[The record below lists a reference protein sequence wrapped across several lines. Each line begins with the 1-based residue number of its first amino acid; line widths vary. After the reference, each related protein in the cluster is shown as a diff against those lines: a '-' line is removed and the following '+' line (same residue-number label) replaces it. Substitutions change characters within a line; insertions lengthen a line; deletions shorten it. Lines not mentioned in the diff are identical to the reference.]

1 MDITGDDVAAV
12 AVETDRERR
21 YWYQTKTFR
30 RFRRNPLA
38 ITGVVLLVFYTLI
51 AIAAPVLTASQ
62 IADRARGHTCARDL
76 GLPRG
81 EVGAAALRNP
91 TTAQFWRAIMIPPGS
106 CLRVPRV
113 SFSPIPVP
121 PSQGHIM
128 GIASGGYDIYY
139 GVVWGARTAFYIG
152 LYVIAISLTLGILIG
167 GLAGFLGGWVDTV
180 LMRITDTVF
189 AFPNLVLAVVFVT
202 IFGPSLFNSLF
213 ALAVVGWTTYA
224 RLFRGDILRV
234 KNLEFVDGARALG
247 ATQGRVFLRH
257 VLPNSIGSLV
267 IVASL
272 DIGTVVLT
280 AATLSFLG
288 LGAEVGFADW
298 GQMVSFA
305 RGFLQGAP
313 GQPFA
318 YWFISL
324 WPGLAIALFA
334 LGWNLLGDA
343 YRDVFDPRGQ

>member
-1 MDITGDDVAAV
+1 
-12 AVETDRERR
+12 
-21 YWYQTKTFR
+21 
-30 RFRRNPLA
+30 
-38 ITGVVLLVFYTLI
+38 
-51 AIAAPVLTASQ
+51 
-62 IADRARGHTCARDL
+62 
-76 GLPRG
+76 
-81 EVGAAALRNP
+81 
-91 TTAQFWRAIMIPPGS
+91 
-106 CLRVPRV
+106 
-113 SFSPIPVP
+113 
-121 PSQGHIM
+121 
-128 GIASGGYDIYY
+128 
-139 GVVWGARTAFYIG
+139 
-152 LYVIAISLTLGILIG
+152 
-167 GLAGFLGGWVDTV
+167 
-180 LMRITDTVF
+180 
-189 AFPNLVLAVVFVT
+189 
-202 IFGPSLFNSLF
+202 
-213 ALAVVGWTTYA
+213 
-224 RLFRGDILRV
+224 V

-288 LGAEVGFADW
+288 LGAEIGFADW

-318 YWFISL
+318 YWFISF

-343 YRDVFDPRGQ
+343 YRDVFDPRG